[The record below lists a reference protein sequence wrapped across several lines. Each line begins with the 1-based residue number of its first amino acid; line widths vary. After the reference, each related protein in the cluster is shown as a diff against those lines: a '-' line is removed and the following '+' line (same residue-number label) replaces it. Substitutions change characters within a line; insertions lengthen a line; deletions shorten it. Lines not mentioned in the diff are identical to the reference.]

1 MSTITIQVPDSLNR
15 HVARLSA
22 QDGISVDQ
30 FFASAAGE
38 KLAALEAE
46 EYIARRAAQA
56 NDKAFEAVLAKV
68 PSTPPTEEWDR
79 KP

>member
-22 QDGISVDQ
+22 LDGISVDQ

-46 EYIARRAAQA
+46 EYIARRAARA
-56 NDKAFEAVLAKV
+56 DDRAFEAVLKKV
-68 PSTPPTEEWDR
+68 PSTQPSEAWDR